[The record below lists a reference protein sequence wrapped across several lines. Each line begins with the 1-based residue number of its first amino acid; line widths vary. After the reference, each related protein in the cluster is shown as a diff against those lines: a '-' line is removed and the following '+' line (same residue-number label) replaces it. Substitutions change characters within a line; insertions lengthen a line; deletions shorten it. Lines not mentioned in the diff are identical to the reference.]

1 MLELLS
7 IHIPKTGG
15 TSFYDMLCQSYGEE
29 AVGISYRR
37 RDVLKANEQFGS
49 LSASIPPSQKVL
61 HGHLFYHEVKEM
73 HQSSGAKVICWLRDP
88 IERVIS
94 NYRFFIHR
102 LQNPKINPAVYELNK
117 HRVNESLLKYASY
130 RENRNV
136 MSQYLKGLPL
146 ESIDFIGF
154 LDHFEEDVKRLE
166 KLLDWEPVQ
175 LPHLNKGAIKRSTEL
190 SDKERKK
197 LTRWNKRD
205 IALYN
210 KAKELSGR
218 F

>member
-15 TSFYDMLCQSYGEE
+15 TSFYDMLRQAYGEE

-37 RDVLKANEQFGS
+37 RDVIKAREEYGS
-49 LSASIPPSQKVL
+49 LAASIPPSQKVL
-61 HGHLFYHEVKEM
+61 HGHLFYYELKEI
-73 HQSSGAKVICWLRDP
+73 HQLSGAKVICWLRDP

-102 LQNPKINPAVYELNK
+102 LQNPEINPAVYELNK

-146 ESIDFIGF
+146 EQIDFIGF
-154 LDHFEEDVKRLE
+154 LDHFEEDVQRLE
-166 KLLDWEPVQ
+166 KILNWERVQ
-175 LPHLNKGAIKRSTEL
+175 LPHLNKGAIKRSHEL
-190 SDKERKK
+190 TDKEVQK

-205 IALYN
+205 ITLYN